1 METALIFNKD
11 GFQFSKHGTNQ
22 YHASFSLETNQVRI
36 PALINIDFMKVI
48 YELSPDLF
56 ESTSLEKLNET
67 EGIITLL
74 VKPLFEDLGV
84 SQKYLY
90 LHVKCTQNMQGIK
103 IESQTIHSQRPD
115 GIPDD
120 VDLVNVV
127 KLTNEFTIHSNHKVD
142 VVNKIVLD
150 DDVVIPPFVDKII
163 GTLLS
168 KIFKRVKQFIEMV
181 VVK

>member
-1 METALIFNKD
+1 MEQSVILNKD
-11 GFQFSKHGTNQ
+11 GFHFSKQGTNK
-22 YHASFSLETNQVRI
+22 YHASFSLETNKLRI
-36 PALINIDFMKVI
+36 PALINLDFMKVI
-48 YELSPDLF
+48 YDLSPDLF
-56 ESTSLEKLNET
+56 ETTSLEKLNET

-74 VKPLFEDLGV
+74 VKPLFEELGV

-90 LHVKCTQNMQGIK
+90 LHVKCSQNMQAITFD
-103 IESQTIHSQRPD
+103 SQTIHSQRPD

-142 VVNKIVLD
+142 VLSKIVLD
-150 DDVVIPPFVDKII
+150 DAVVIPPFVDKII

-168 KIFKRVKQFIEMV
+168 KIFKRVKQFIEIV

>member
-1 METALIFNKD
+1 MESALILNKD
-11 GFQFSKHGTNQ
+11 GFQFTKQSANQ
-22 YHASFSLETNQVRI
+22 YRASFSLENNNIRI

-48 YELSPDLF
+48 YDLSPDLF
-56 ESTSLEKLNET
+56 ESASLEKLGET
-67 EGIITLL
+67 EGIIVLL

-84 SQKYLY
+84 SQKFLH
-90 LHVKCTQNMQGIK
+90 LHVKCTQRMHVITF
-103 IESQTIHSQRPD
+103 ESQTIDSKRPI
-115 GIPDD
+115 GIPED

-127 KLTNEFTIHSNHKVD
+127 RLTNEFTIHSNHNVD
-142 VVNKIVLD
+142 VVSTIVLD
-150 DDVVIPPFVDKII
+150 DNVAIPPFVDKIV

>member
-1 METALIFNKD
+1 MEKSVILNNG
-11 GFQFSKHGTNQ
+11 GFQFSKQGTNK
-22 YHASFSLETNQVRI
+22 YHASFTLETNKIRI
-36 PALINIDFMKVI
+36 PALINLNFMKVI
-48 YELSPDLF
+48 YDLSPDLF
-56 ESTSLEKLNET
+56 ETTSLEKLNET

-74 VKPLFEDLGV
+74 VKPLFEELGV

-90 LHVKCTQNMQGIK
+90 LHVKCSQNMQSITFD
-103 IESQTIHSQRPD
+103 SQTIHSQRPD

-142 VVNKIVLD
+142 VISKILLD
-150 DDVVIPPFVDKII
+150 DAVVIPPFVDKII